1 MFNSITSGAAAYL
14 TGGMTANKVAAKTST
29 ATSSAP
35 AKDPVSEFLAYQKLT
50 PQQKIRDAYL
60 KRRDLTEDSL
70 AQLPLKERMKIE
82 EEIRQEIL
90 KEMQGKLAEK
100 GILLDMSA

>member
-1 MFNSITSGAAAYL
+1 MFNSINSGAAAYL
-14 TGGMTANKVAAKTST
+14 AGGITANKTAAKTS
-29 ATSSAP
+29 ASAASAP

-60 KRRDLTEDSL
+60 KRRELTEEKL

-90 KEMQGKLAEK
+90 KEMQGKMAEK
-100 GILLDMSA
+100 GILVDMSA